1 MEENL
6 KNISKNI
13 LEILDNKTKNLN
25 NINRLILVSSVV
37 GLLLSKLL
45 SSFKIN
51 IPGLST
57 LSISLILIVSGLE
70 LLKKHNTTKQKSYL
84 ILGSITLGIA
94 SLLIGCLVITY
105 PFIIASTILLWLT
118 TWARSK
124 KGIIYDYMEFAEI
137 LILIEETF
145 NICFKNYDL
154 EEINT
159 IKQIADIIKE
169 KNEA

>member
-105 PFIIASTILLWLT
+105 PFIIASTILL
-118 TWARSK
+118 
-124 KGIIYDYMEFAEI
+124 
-137 LILIEETF
+137 
-145 NICFKNYDL
+145 
-154 EEINT
+154 
-159 IKQIADIIKE
+159 
-169 KNEA
+169 